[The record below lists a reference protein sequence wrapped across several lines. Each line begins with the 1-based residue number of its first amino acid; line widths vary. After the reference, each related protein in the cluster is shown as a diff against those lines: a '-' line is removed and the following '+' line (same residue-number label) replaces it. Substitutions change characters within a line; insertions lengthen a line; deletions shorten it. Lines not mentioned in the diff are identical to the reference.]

1 MTKYI
6 SSLKINLIIIS
17 LVITSIGLSQND
29 IESKEFN
36 LSGNINVSNNGFSL
50 IPLFSLGEPATV
62 IDLSFGNDRLSF
74 DPSFSF
80 ELNGL
85 KPWILDFRWNYKI
98 IKQEKYLVN
107 LGLFLPGLFFRNTT
121 FEKNGDQLEGVFIWR
136 SIVSTLNLSY
146 SFSDKFSLGIFYFR
160 PFPIEQIDPN
170 QPRRG
175 SVLSIKSSLRN
186 LKISESI
193 KINWNPELY
202 FPKID
207 EKSGIFV
214 AQNILIEFKNFPLS
228 ISSNMNKAIDFGNF
242 TGKEFDWNV
251 GINYSFNNTF
261 AKKKK
266 NQDF

>member
-6 SSLKINLIIIS
+6 SILKTNLI
-17 LVITSIGLSQND
+17 VILLIVSSIGLSQNN

-50 IPLFSLGEPATV
+50 IPLFSLEEPATV
-62 IDLSFGNDRLSF
+62 IDLSIGNDRLSF

-85 KPWILDFRWNYKI
+85 RPWILDFRWNYKI
-98 IKQEKYLVN
+98 IKQENYLVS

-121 FEKNGDQLEGVFIWR
+121 FEKNGDELEGVLIWR
-136 SIVSTLNLSY
+136 SIVSTLNFSY
-146 SFSDKFSLGIFYFR
+146 SFSNKFSLGIFYFR
-160 PFPIEQIDPN
+160 PFPIQKIDPD

-193 KINWNPELY
+193 KVNWSQNYTSLRLMKSQGSLSL
-202 FPKID
+202 KI
-207 EKSGIFV
+207 S
-214 AQNILIEFKNFPLS
+214 
-228 ISSNMNKAIDFGNF
+228 
-242 TGKEFDWNV
+242 
-251 GINYSFNNTF
+251 
-261 AKKKK
+261 
-266 NQDF
+266 